1 MNKEVIKR
9 EYMEMYDSLVAK
21 IDNELQKLTESTFFV
36 DSISFNIVDNVIKM
50 DVNSLLE
57 RSKIIISSDNVS
69 DDERKELKE
78 KDKRIKEKIVS
89 LKSLMI
95 KNYNSSLY
103 YVRQKK
109 DTLLSNVSDF
119 DDLVSRVESINIPD
133 DVNSE
138 RINYR
143 TNVSKR
149 I

>member
-69 DDERKELKE
+69 DDERKELEE

-89 LKSLMI
+89 
-95 KNYNSSLY
+95 
-103 YVRQKK
+103 
-109 DTLLSNVSDF
+109 
-119 DDLVSRVESINIPD
+119 
-133 DVNSE
+133 
-138 RINYR
+138 
-143 TNVSKR
+143 
-149 I
+149 